1 MGSVWILCYSLC
13 LNLCLFGPKSNL
25 ESLANCQIHEKEY
38 KIDPPYWLP
47 CSPSGVG
54 GGGMAGITVIF
65 AN

>member
-1 MGSVWILCYSLC
+1 MSEFVS
-13 LNLCLFGPKSNL
+13 FGPKSNL